1 MKVLSGLVGIGAVV
15 AAVLP
20 LSSKALAA
28 DASLPVKAPG
38 EWQTVG
44 GVVYYG
50 EIEAG
55 GLGFIERPPNEIRTT
70 RIVPGAQPTANGY
83 PQSCAGG
90 VPCWFYTTPQSRAK
104 FEEYGN
110 INPGFWFDHLK
121 FGAATTDG
129 RYYGDFSAKHI
140 GNNDQSYSL
149 ELGESGRQY
158 LTLEWDQIPHL
169 YSTTAQSIFGG
180 TPTFLIAPVD
190 PGFTGA
196 TACNGSL
203 GPAGANGSSVQA
215 ANAQRCA
222 DTINKYLHTINLG
235 IQRDK
240 GTIEYRSTPSDAW
253 EFNVAYSHEH
263 RYGTQET
270 GITSVTGTP
279 ASPAVGT
286 NATAMQVPMPIN
298 DTTQDARAGL
308 QYTGTSPWG
317 MRFTTNAQYA
327 ASFYNNNYALFD
339 IENPFVPYTIGGL
352 ANNPGSLNQFSL
364 APSNNAQSFTGTV
377 GADLPWKSRYMGT
390 FSYTMMRQNDP
401 FMSPLAPGLSPIG
414 GAAFLAASA
423 PSRGS
428 LDGKIDTM
436 LFNNVLTTQ
445 LTPDLKSKLSYRY
458 YSFENNTPYLLQPVW
473 IANDSATCN
482 AAGTSYCP
490 HATQFENYVKQ
501 NAGAELTW
509 RANSWLTTGIGYG
522 WEHYDYTQSDVTATN
537 QNLGKIF
544 ADAKPTDWFSIRS
557 SYQYS
562 ARRYD
567 NYNFLNNVWAQITNW
582 SPPLL
587 PANSPPNSLLGC
599 GLGFQ
604 TGAAPG
610 ACAAVGGIQQ
620 NNLMRMFDLANR
632 DQQKAK
638 VLIDFDVAPG
648 IVITPTFGMQL
659 DRYPDSPGPYYATT
673 PTQLA
678 PPFSTAPGA
687 VLGMVNTIGL
697 RSNNNYN
704 FGVDLAMAIN
714 SSTQLVV
721 SYLHEN
727 VFNVMYSATG
737 QQRFLPNGN
746 VGSPSGINALTNYST
761 FRTNDYIDTVTAA
774 LNIEL
779 KPKVL
784 DLKLGYTFMHANETG
799 AGVTC
804 LINCAAATINQA
816 NAVPDALT
824 TYQLFE
830 GTLKYKFDQDQL
842 RAMGWTGQGYV
853 KLRYV
858 YETNFST
865 SWLANQMMPYMYAVL
880 PTATGGGNKVWM
892 AGDNPNYSAQ
902 LVMATLG
909 LSW

>member
-1 MKVLSGLVGIGAVV
+1 MKVLTGLVGVGAVI

-20 LSSKALAA
+20 LSSKVLAA
-28 DASLPVKAPG
+28 DASLPVKAP
-38 EWQTVG
+38 QTVG
-44 GVVYYG
+44 GVIYYG
-50 EIEAG
+50 EIEVG
-55 GLGFIERPPNEIRTT
+55 GIGFIDRPPNTIRTT
-70 RIVPGAQPTANGY
+70 TIVPGAQPFITGY
-83 PQSCAGG
+83 PTTWS
-90 VPCWFYTTPQSRAK
+90 YTTPESRAK

-149 ELGESGRQY
+149 ELGETGRQY

-190 PGFTGA
+190 PGFTA
-196 TACNGSL
+196 ANACNGAL
-203 GPAGANGSSVQA
+203 GPVGANLSAIQA
-215 ANAQRCA
+215 ANAQRCS

-263 RYGTQET
+263 RYGTQEN

-279 ASPAVGT
+279 AAPTVGT
-286 NATAMQVPMPIN
+286 NATAMAVPTPIN

-390 FSYTMMRQNDP
+390 FAYTMMRQDDP
-401 FMSPLAPGLSPIG
+401 FMSPLAPGLAPIG

-473 IANDSATCN
+473 IANDSAPCN
-482 AAGTSYCP
+482 VAGTSYCP
-490 HATQFENYVKQ
+490 HATQFENYIKQ
-501 NAGAELTW
+501 NAGADLTW

-522 WEHYDYTQSDVTATN
+522 WEHYNYTQADVSATN
-537 QNLGKIF
+537 QNSGKVF
-544 ADAKPTDWFSIRS
+544 ADAKPTDWFNVRS
-557 SYQYS
+557 SYEYS
-562 ARRYD
+562 SRRYE

-582 SPPLL
+582 SLPTGATPL
-587 PANSPPNSLLGC
+587 PLGC
-599 GLGFQ
+599 GTGVQ
-604 TGAAPG
+604 TTGALPG

-632 DQQKAK
+632 DRQKAK
-638 VLIDFDVAPG
+638 VLIDFEVAPG

-659 DRYPDSPGPYYATT
+659 DRYPN
-673 PTQLA
+673 
-678 PPFSTAPGA
+678 APGA
-687 VLGMVNTIGL
+687 IYNTAVPVPGVIGMVNTIGT
-697 RSNNNYN
+697 RANNNYN
-704 FGVDLAMAIN
+704 LGADLAMAVN
-714 SSTQLVV
+714 SSTQLVIT
-721 SYLHEN
+721 YLHET
-727 VFNVMYSATG
+727 VFNTMYSATG
-737 QQRFLPNGN
+737 QQRLLPNGT
-746 VGSPSGINALTNYST
+746 VGSPAGMNAISNYDT
-761 FRTNDYIDTVTAA
+761 FATNDYIDTVTAA
-774 LNIEL
+774 LNVEL
-779 KPKVL
+779 TPKVL

-799 AGVTC
+799 GGVYC
-804 LINCAAATINQA
+804 LINCGAPSATQASTTALA
-816 NAVPDALT
+816 NAIPDAKT

-830 GTLKYKFDQDQL
+830 GTLKYKFNQDQL
-842 RAMGWTGQGYV
+842 RSMGWTGQGYA
-853 KLRYV
+853 KIRYV
-858 YETNFST
+858 YEMNHVNNWQSN
-865 SWLANQMMPYMYAVL
+865 SMMPYMYAVL
-880 PTATGGGNKVWM
+880 PTQTGGGNKIWM
-892 AGDNPNYSAQ
+892 AGDNPNYNAQ
-902 LVMATLG
+902 LIMATLG